1 MEELQRCQRCGTPSD
16 DWLCWPHLE
25 AYEAEA
31 EAAYAEA
38 EAEARVAEARDRYL
52 DEQLVK
58 AERRLERAG
67 WF

>member
-1 MEELQRCQRCGTPSD
+1 LD
-16 DWLCWPHLE
+16 

-38 EAEARVAEARDRYL
+38 EAEKRVAEIRDRFL
-52 DEQLVK
+52 DAELVK

>member
-1 MEELQRCQRCGTPSD
+1 
-16 DWLCWPHLE
+16 LE

-38 EAEARVAEARDRYL
+38 EAEARVAEARDRFL
-52 DEQLVK
+52 DAKLVE
-58 AERRLERAG
+58 AEDRLERAG

>member
-1 MEELQRCQRCGTPSD
+1 
-16 DWLCWPHLE
+16 LE

-52 DEQLVK
+52 DAQLVK

>member
-31 EAAYAEA
+31 AYAEA
-38 EAEARVAEARDRYL
+38 EAEARVAEARNRYL